1 MVKMLKKYL
10 SLLFLLIGTLVYSA
24 NDYIKPNILHQIIE
38 EVYEGQPLV
47 IQAIVMDNVAVR
59 DVLVYYRVKGEKVF
73 KYEPMSLEF
82 NGYQFEIP
90 SEDVGPYGVEYY
102 LLATDD
108 ANNIASVPDFNPENN
123 ANFIEYIRFS
133 ETSAPDVL
141 LMQPDDGGVYEDGN
155 QMVVI
160 SIYDE
165 EDDVDISTISLVID
179 GEDFTS
185 EASVDQDFI
194 SFVPPG
200 SFEFGTHTIQFS
212 VMDKLGN
219 AAPPSEWTFSIKQ
232 EEVKKTFLSDAKIK
246 GTVDYES
253 EYDMFSGKD
262 QPDNRPLDNQK
273 PKFKLTFSKG
283 LLKASFSMAL
293 SEHFDPLAREIDSRR
308 QPLDRFKFSIET
320 PYASLKGGDHNPS
333 FSELTLKGA
342 RIRGLIADANY
353 KGIKTTLVYGN
364 TKEMLPAILQNN
376 DEGIPEYVKGTFA
389 QKLVGVNTSYSW
401 EGEPKLFIPIPL
413 GFELGMNYLQVEDD
427 TSSMEDE
434 LYGSFMNIPT
444 DSTEKTKYSHQ
455 NNSVIGMNSSL
466 SLFNNTRVVAYWAAS
481 TITDHNFDPTID
493 DVTLTATDAYML
505 EFSTQLALF
514 DVKGAF
520 KSIPRNFSS
529 LGNSSVQTDIQG
541 LKLDGRTKFL
551 DSQIMLT
558 MGFENNRNNLD
569 LFDVQTTHSTTY
581 ATNANFSFKGYP
593 GISVGYRLMT
603 RNGEAVNQNAEGV
616 QLSDDHTTTF
626 TLGPS
631 YAFSFKEIEFGLS
644 GNVMLMD
651 FKDNTNPEGAF
662 KSNSYMLAVTQT
674 FPSRLSLNLGMGL
687 SQNIPVTETITT
699 FSLINTKVSYIFANN
714 LLKIYAGLGLVEGD
728 KPASTEAQC
737 PGIPDISNR
746 KITFNVGTQ
755 YKISQNQMVGFDVGT
770 ITVNDFVAYP
780 RTDYTEFRV
789 KLKYKYS
796 F

>member
-1 MVKMLKKYL
+1 M
-10 SLLFLLIGTLVYSA
+10 
-24 NDYIKPNILHQIIE
+24 
-38 EVYEGQPLV
+38 
-47 IQAIVMDNVAVR
+47 
-59 DVLVYYRVKGEKVF
+59 
-73 KYEPMSLEF
+73 
-82 NGYQFEIP
+82 EI
-90 SEDVGPYGVEYY
+90 
-102 LLATDD
+102 
-108 ANNIASVPDFNPENN
+108 
-123 ANFIEYIRFS
+123 
-133 ETSAPDVL
+133 
-141 LMQPDDGGVYEDGN
+141 
-155 QMVVI
+155 
-160 SIYDE
+160 
-165 EDDVDISTISLVID
+165 
-179 GEDFTS
+179 
-185 EASVDQDFI
+185 
-194 SFVPPG
+194 
-200 SFEFGTHTIQFS
+200 
-212 VMDKLGN
+212 
-219 AAPPSEWTFSIKQ
+219 
-232 EEVKKTFLSDAKIK
+232 KKTFLSDAKIK
-246 GTVDYES
+246 GTLDYES
-253 EYDMFSGKD
+253 EYDTFSGKD

-293 SEHFDPLAREIDSRR
+293 SEHFDPLAREVDSRR
-308 QPLDRFKFSIET
+308 QPLDRFKFNIET

-342 RIRGLIADANY
+342 RIRGLIADANF
-353 KGIKTTLVYGN
+353 KGFKTSLVYGN

-376 DEGIPEYVKGTFA
+376 DEGISEYVKGTFA

-466 SLFNNTRVVAYWAAS
+466 SLFNNTQVVAYWAAS
-481 TITDHNFDPTID
+481 TITENNFDPTID

-551 DSQIMLT
+551 DNQIMLA

-674 FPSRLSLNLGMGL
+674 FPSRLSFNLGMGL

-699 FSLINTKVSYIFANN
+699 FSLINTKISYIFANN

-780 RTDYTEFRV
+780 RTDYTEFRM